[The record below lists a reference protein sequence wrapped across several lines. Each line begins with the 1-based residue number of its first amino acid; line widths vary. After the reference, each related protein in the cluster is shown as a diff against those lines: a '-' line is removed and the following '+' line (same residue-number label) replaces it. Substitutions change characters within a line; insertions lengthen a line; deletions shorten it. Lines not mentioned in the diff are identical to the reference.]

1 MIVPGVDR
9 AALSRIFREEY
20 GRVVAALTRLFGDID
35 IAEDAVQE
43 AFVTAVRRW
52 PDTGTPPNPGG
63 WITVTAR
70 NHAIDRLRRE
80 ASRDNRHTE
89 AALLQARADHTA
101 ADAADTA
108 LTGADSEDPVDDDRL
123 KLIFTC
129 CHPSLARPAQVA
141 LTLRLLG
148 GLQTAEIARAFLVA
162 EPTMAQRLVRAK
174 NKIRVAR
181 IAYRVPPGSELPQRL
196 SAVLAV
202 IYLVFNEGHTATAGT
217 DLLRVDLCTEAIRL
231 ARVLAQLMPDEPE
244 AKGLLALLLLTDA
257 RRPARTSGDGAMVL
271 LADQDRSR
279 WNREQIEEGQAVV
292 RWCLRRN
299 APGPYQIQAA
309 IAAVHSDAA
318 EAGDTDWGQILAL
331 YDQLL
336 AMDPS
341 PVVTLNRAV
350 AVAEIAGPATALA
363 QIDGLDLDGYHLFH
377 AARAD
382 LLGRLGRT
390 DAALAANRRAL
401 ELTDNAAERKLL
413 EQRIADLESPVR

>member
-1 MIVPGVDR
+1 MTQPGVDR
-9 AALSRIFREEY
+9 TALSRIFREEY
-20 GRVVAALTRLFGDID
+20 GRVVAGLTRVFGDID
-35 IAEDAVQE
+35 VAEEAVQE
-43 AFVTAVRRW
+43 AFVIAVRRW
-52 PDTGTPPNPGG
+52 PDSGTPPNPGG

-80 ASRDNRHTE
+80 ASRENRYAQ
-89 AALLQARADHTA
+89 AALLHTRAGDTA

-108 LTGADSEDPVDDDRL
+108 LTGTDSEDPVDDDRL

-148 GLQTAEIARAFLVA
+148 GLQTAEIARAFMVA

-181 IAYRVPPGSELPQRL
+181 IAYRIPTETELPQRL
-196 SAVLAV
+196 PAVLAV
-202 IYLVFNEGHTATAGT
+202 IYLVFNEGHTATAGA
-217 DLLRVDLCTEAIRL
+217 DLVRADLCTEAIRL
-231 ARVLAQLMPDEPE
+231 ARVLTELMPDEPE

-271 LADQDRSR
+271 LPDQDRSH
-279 WNREQIEEGQAVV
+279 WNRTQVEEGQAIV

-299 APGPYQIQAA
+299 APGAYQIQAA

-318 EAGDTDWGQILAL
+318 SAADTDWTQILAL

-336 AMDPS
+336 AADRT
-341 PVVTLNRAV
+341 PVVALNRAV
-350 AVAEIAGPATALA
+350 AVTQIEGPATALA
-363 QIDGLDLDGYHLFH
+363 QIEGLELDGYHLFH

-401 ELTDNAAERKLL
+401 ELTDNSAERTLL
-413 EQRIADLESPVR
+413 EQRIADLESPVK